1 MENNKGLI
9 YATINKRRIT
19 LSVVILI
26 FIIGLLCYVS
36 LPKQQYPV
44 IQLPMV
50 IIYTVY
56 PGASATDMEELVT
69 SKIEDKCMAADGF
82 DSVTSDSYNS
92 TSVVKINFN
101 RDLTEEELQDNIDK
115 LRNEIQDLK
124 ENELPS
130 GITTLNFNDNAFDT
144 SGYVIAF
151 TSDTKSNEE
160 LVQRAEELKDELIG
174 NQGVSRVEVDG
185 EIQRQVKVT
194 VDNEKLNHIN
204 LSLAELSGIV
214 GYQNTIVP
222 VGTVEF
228 DNDELFIN
236 TSGKLQSLEEIENI
250 TVAVD
255 TQTGAI
261 TKLRDIAKVEMVYD
275 EDAKKYSFNGKEAVI
290 LSLYFEEGVNVLEV
304 GEQMRQRVEK
314 FSEKLPE
321 DIQIDKVIYLPD
333 DVSKSIND
341 FVVNLIES
349 VVIVLVV
356 IMIGMSIRNGS
367 IVAVA
372 IPLTIFVSFIAMKI
386 FGVDVQFVSLA
397 SLIIA
402 LGMLVD
408 NAIVVSDAIQVRI
421 DNDEERMSACVNG
434 AKEVAL
440 PVLTSTLTTVVMFAV
455 FFALPGTIKNFILSL
470 PIVVISALIASYVVS
485 MLVTPVM
492 CYFRI
497 KKSTEKPEKKY
508 SLKQLCANMVDMGVR
523 HKVLTLSIAFGSIIV
538 AVLILSRTS
547 LELVP
552 KSDKSLLDITITT
565 DNLYDIRK
573 TENAVKAA
581 EGILAKYDE
590 IEYYLASSGGR
601 IPKYEFTAL
610 PGTDSTNLGNIVV
623 RLNLDN
629 SDITKDKAEFCKI
642 LGDELSQAL
651 AGSRVVVK
659 EMGIIPSSSEPI
671 QINVC
676 GNDFNV
682 LNQASDKVVSLLNA
696 NEGTNDVFSDR
707 KIKTYNYYVDM
718 KNDSLTSCGLT
729 KAEVQNELNIAM
741 MGREATTYRK
751 DSKEYPVIIGTD
763 IKDMKTIEGLKVKSS
778 VSGEKYKIKQIAN
791 INIEND
797 YGVISRYNGKRCVT
811 VTSQTKNGASPVDI
825 QNKVKKEL
833 EKENIEGVTFVYQG
847 DSDIFDEI
855 MHPLGIAAAIG
866 TIIIFIILY
875 IQFYSVKRSLVV
887 VLSIPFGMIGSALG
901 LWLTNQ
907 KLSFLAIL
915 GIISLIGVVVNNAIV
930 LVDYMDRGLE
940 NCKDVYKVCKDAVLM
955 RFRPIMLST
964 TTTVLGL
971 LPLVISGDVLFK
983 GLATAFMCGL
993 LANLCFIF
1001 VVIPI
1006 FYIGFIGKEQGLKN

>member
-1 MENNKGLI
+1 MEYKKGLI
-9 YATINKRRIT
+9 YEAINKRRIT
-19 LSVVILI
+19 LSVIVMIFVIG
-26 FIIGLLCYVS
+26 FVCYAS

-82 DSVTSDSYNS
+82 DAVTSDSYNS
-92 TSVVKINFN
+92 TSVVKVNFN
-101 RDLTEEELQDNIDK
+101 RDLPEDELQDDIDK
-115 LRNEIQDLK
+115 LRNEIEDLK
-124 ENELPS
+124 ANELPS
-130 GITTLNFNDNAFDT
+130 GITTLTFNDNAFDT
-144 SGYVIAF
+144 SGYVVAF

-174 NQGVSRVEVDG
+174 NEGVGKVEVDG
-185 EIQRQVKVT
+185 EIQRQVKIT
-194 VDNEKLNHIN
+194 VDIEKLNYIN

-222 VGTVEF
+222 VGTVQFE
-228 DNDELFIN
+228 NDEMFIN

-250 TVAVD
+250 TVSVD

-261 TKLRDIAKVEMVYD
+261 TKLKDIAKVEMVYD
-275 EDAKKYSFNGKEAVI
+275 EDSKKYSYNGKEAVI
-290 LSLYFEEGVNVLEV
+290 LSLYFEDDVNVLDV
-304 GEQMRQRVEK
+304 GEKMRQKVEK
-314 FSEKLPE
+314 YQETLPE

-349 VVIVLVV
+349 VVIVLLVV
-356 IMIGMSIRNGS
+356 MIGMSIRNGS

-372 IPLTIFVSFIAMKI
+372 IPLTIFVAFIVMKI
-386 FGVDVQFVSLA
+386 FSVDVQFVSLA

-421 DNDEERMSACVNG
+421 DNDEDRMSACVNG
-434 AKEVAL
+434 AREVAL

-470 PIVVISALIASYVVS
+470 PIVVISSLIASYVVS

-497 KKSTEKPEKKY
+497 EKSVEKKQKKHT
-508 SLKQLCANMVDMGVR
+508 LKELCANMVDVGLR
-523 HKVLTLSIAFGSIIV
+523 HKVLTLGIAIGSIVI
-538 AVLILSRTS
+538 AGIILSRTS

-552 KSDKSLLDITITT
+552 KSDKDLLDITITT

-581 EGILAKYDE
+581 EKIISEYDE
-590 IEYYLASSGGR
+590 IEYYLAASGGR

-610 PGTDSTNLGNIVV
+610 PATDATNIGNIVV
-623 RLNLDN
+623 RLDLEN
-629 SDITKDKAEFCKI
+629 SEITKDKAEFCKI
-642 LGDELSQAL
+642 LGDRLSEEL

-671 QINVC
+671 QINAC
-676 GNDFNV
+676 GNDFDA
-682 LNQASDKVVSLLNA
+682 LNEAGDKIVSLLNQYS
-696 NEGTNDVFSDR
+696 GTNDVFCDR
-707 KIKTYNYYVDM
+707 KVKTYSYYVDM

-751 DSKEYPVIIGTD
+751 DSKEYPVIIQTD
-763 IKDMKTIEGLKVKSS
+763 IDDMQTIEGLRVKSS
-778 VSGEKYKIKQIAN
+778 VSGEKYKIKQVAN
-791 INIEND
+791 IGLEND
-797 YGVISRYNGKRCVT
+797 YNTISRYNGKRCVT

-825 QNKVKKEL
+825 QNKVQKEL

-847 DSDIFDEI
+847 DSDIFNEI
-855 MHPLGIAAAIG
+855 MEPLSIAAVIG

-875 IQFYSVKRSLVV
+875 MQFYSVKRSLVV
-887 VLSIPFGMIGSALG
+887 VMSIPFGIIGSALG

-940 NCKDVYKVCKDAVLM
+940 QEDDIYKVCKDAVLM

-964 TTTVLGL
+964 ITTVLGL

-993 LANLCFIF
+993 FANLCFIF
-1001 VVIPI
+1001 VVVPI
-1006 FYIGFIGKEQGLKN
+1006 LYIGLVREK